1 MSTESFPAATPFSE
15 TGPFSDTGPAHLYA
29 LPCGVDFA
37 EGLVAG
43 LRARFGDEGPEAMAR
58 VTVYL
63 GTNRMRRR
71 VRDIFD
77 QGPATL
83 LPRLRL
89 ITDLA
94 LDPLGPEL
102 PLPVAP
108 LRRRLELTQLVSRLI
123 EAQPDLAPR
132 AALYDLSDSL
142 AGLMDEMQGEGVSP
156 DNIAGLDVTDLSG
169 HWARSLQFLN
179 IVNIWFGPD
188 AAPDREARQRMAVER
203 LIATWAKAPPADPVI
218 VAGSTGS
225 RGATAL
231 LLQAVARQEKGAV
244 VLPGVDMDQ
253 PQDVWER
260 LDEALAAEDH
270 PQFRFRRI
278 LRMLDM
284 EAADLR
290 LWHDMP
296 APSPARNRLVSLSL
310 RPAPVT
316 DQWRDEGP
324 ELGDLGPATE
334 GLTLLEAPSPRM
346 EAETIALRMR
356 AAVDEGKTVALVTP
370 DRMLTRQVAAA
381 LDRWDLVADDS
392 AGVPLPLTPPGRFLR
407 LVSEIMG
414 ERPGPA
420 AILSLLKHPLCH
432 SGRDRGPNLR
442 RARELELELRKK
454 GAAYP
459 EADLLKEW
467 AIRTAGKTPGRI
479 EWADW
484 LCEALSLVPEAGD
497 KPLSEHLSCH
507 LKLAECLASGPGAEG
522 SGGLWDEVAG
532 RAARQACEGLAE
544 HAEAA
549 GEMGI
554 RDYRLLFLGV
564 LRRVEVRNPDIGHPQ
579 VLIRGTLEARVQGA
593 DLTIL
598 ASMNEGSWPE
608 APPADPWLNR
618 KMRAQA
624 GLLLPERRIGLSAHD
639 YQQAVAV
646 REVWITRST
655 RSSDS
660 ETVPSRWINR
670 LTNLLEGLPD
680 QGGRAALAEMRARGA
695 DWLARATA
703 LSVPQSRVP
712 PAPRPSP
719 RPPVAARPDRLSVTA
734 IRTLIRDPYAIYA
747 GRVLRLR
754 GLDPL
759 TPNPDAALRG
769 TVLHEVFERFLK
781 DGIAPTDPAARA
793 RLMEVTEQVLE
804 AQCPWPTVRR
814 LWIAR
819 IARISDW
826 FLTTEAA
833 RQALATPRHFETD
846 GAAVME
852 DLGFTLTAQADR
864 IDEGPEGLRIYD
876 YKTGKPPTVPQQKS
890 FEKQLLLE
898 AAMAERGGFKDAGKA
913 RVAGAAYI
921 GLGGQGTTVPAPL
934 DEIPP
939 DQVWAQLRDLI
950 ARWQEPDRGYSAR
963 MAMMSD
969 KDRSDYDHLSRFGE
983 WDFSQDARGEDVG

>member
-1 MSTESFPAATPFSE
+1 MSSE
-15 TGPFSDTGPAHLYA
+15 TFPDAGPAHLYA

-43 LRARFGDEGPEAMAR
+43 LRARFGDKGPEAMAR

-63 GTNRMRRR
+63 NTNRMRRR

-77 QGPATL
+77 EGPPTL

-94 LDPLGPEL
+94 LDPMGPEL
-102 PLPVAP
+102 PLPVNG
-108 LRRRLELTQLVSRLI
+108 LHRRLELTQLVARLI

-142 AGLMDEMQGEGVSP
+142 ASLMDEMQGEGVTP
-156 DNIAGLDVTDLSG
+156 DDIAKLDVTDLSG
-169 HWARSLQFLN
+169 HWTRSLQFLN
-179 IVNIWFGPD
+179 IVNVWFGPD

-203 LIATWAKAPPADPVI
+203 LVERWADAPPADPVI
-218 VAGSTGS
+218 IAGSTGS
-225 RGATAL
+225 RGATAML
-231 LLQAVARQEKGAV
+231 LEAVARQANGAV

-253 PQDVWER
+253 PQEVWER

-290 LWHDMP
+290 LWHDTP
-296 APSPARNRLVSLSL
+296 APSEARNRLVSLSL

-334 GLTLLEAPSPRM
+334 ALTLLEAPSPRM

-356 AAVDEGKTVALVTP
+356 AAIDEGKTVALVTP
-370 DRMLTRQVAAA
+370 DRMLTRQVSAA

-407 LVSEIMG
+407 LVAEIMG

-432 SGRDRGPNLR
+432 SGRDRGPHLLR
-442 RARELELELRKK
+442 TRELELWLRRE

-459 EADLLKEW
+459 DAALLTRW
-467 AIRTAGKTPGRI
+467 AEKTGDRDTGRMG
-479 EWADW
+479 WADW
-484 LCEALSLVPEAGD
+484 LCEALDLVPNGAD
-497 KPLSEHLSCH
+497 KPLSEHLACH

-522 SGGLWDEVAG
+522 SGGLWDEAAG
-532 RAARQACEGLAE
+532 RAARQCCDGLAE
-544 HAEAA
+544 HADAA
-549 GEMGI
+549 GEMGT
-554 RDYRLLFLGV
+554 RDYRSLFLGV
-564 LRRVEVRNPDIGHPQ
+564 MRKVEVRNPDTGHRQ

-598 ASMNEGSWPE
+598 ASMNEGAWPE

-680 QGGRAALAEMRARGA
+680 QGGRTALAEMRARGA

-703 LSVPQSRVP
+703 LSVPQARVP
-712 PAPRPSP
+712 SAPRPSP
-719 RPPVAARPDRLSVTA
+719 RPPVPVRPDRLSVTA

-747 GRVLRLR
+747 SRVLRLR
-754 GLDPL
+754 SLDPL

-781 DGIAPTDPAARA
+781 DGIAPTDPGAKA
-793 RLMEVTEQVLE
+793 RLMQVTEEVLND
-804 AQCPWPTVRR
+804 QCPWPTVRR

-833 RQALATPRHFETD
+833 RQKLAAPRHFEID
-846 GAAVME
+846 GAARME
-852 DLGFTLTAQADR
+852 DLNFTLTAQADR
-864 IDEGPEGLRIYD
+864 IDEGPDGLRIYD
-876 YKTGKPPTVPQQKS
+876 YKTGAPPSVAQQKV

-898 AAMAERGGFKDAGKA
+898 AAMAKRGGFAKAGA
-913 RVAGAAYI
+913 GRVAGASYI
-921 GLGGQGTTVPAPL
+921 GLAGKGTTVDAPL

-939 DQVWAQLRDLI
+939 DQVWAQLRELI
-950 ARWQEPDRGYSAR
+950 ARWQAPERGYSAR

-983 WDFSQDARGEDVG
+983 WDFSQPAEGEDVG

>member
-1 MSTESFPAATPFSE
+1 MPSESFRDA
-15 TGPFSDTGPAHLYA
+15 GPFSDTGPAHLYA

-43 LRARFGDEGPEAMAR
+43 LRARFGDKGPEAMAR

-63 GTNRMRRR
+63 NTNRMRRR

-102 PLPVAP
+102 PLPVNG

-156 DNIAGLDVTDLSG
+156 DDIAGLDVTDLSG

-179 IVNIWFGPD
+179 IVNVWFGPD
-188 AAPDREARQRMAVER
+188 AAPDREARQRMVVER
-203 LIATWAKAPPADPVI
+203 LVERWAEAPPTDPVI

-231 LLQAVARQEKGAV
+231 LLQAVARQAQGAV

-253 PQDVWER
+253 PQEVWER

-278 LRMLDM
+278 LRMLEM
-284 EAADLR
+284 EAGDLR
-290 LWHDMP
+290 LWHDTP
-296 APSPARNRLVSLSL
+296 APSPERNRLVSLSL

-324 ELGDLGPATE
+324 DLGDLGPATE

-370 DRMLTRQVAAA
+370 DRMLTRQVSAA

-414 ERPGPA
+414 ERPGPS

-432 SGRDRGPNLR
+432 SGQDRGPHLLR
-442 RARELELELRKK
+442 TRELELALRRE

-459 EADLLKEW
+459 EAALLRRW
-467 AIRTAGKTPGRI
+467 AEKTGEHDTGRMG
-479 EWADW
+479 WADW
-484 LCEALSLVPEAGD
+484 LCEALGLVPEAGD
-497 KPLSEHLSCH
+497 RPLGTHLDCH

-522 SGGLWDEVAG
+522 SGGLWDEAAG

-549 GEMGI
+549 GEMGT
-554 RDYRLLFLGV
+554 RDYRSLFLGV

-655 RSSDS
+655 RSSDA

-680 QGGRAALAEMRARGA
+680 QGGRAALAGMRARGA

-703 LSVPQSRVP
+703 LSVPEARVP

-719 RPPVAARPDRLSVTA
+719 RPPVAARPDRLSVTT
-734 IRTLIRDPYAIYA
+734 IRTLIRDPYTIYA
-747 GRVLRLR
+747 RHVLRLR
-754 GLDPL
+754 ALDPL
-759 TPNPDAALRG
+759 TPSADAALRG
-769 TVLHEVFERFLK
+769 TVLHKVFETFLR
-781 DGIAPTDPAARA
+781 DGIAPTDPGAKA
-793 RLMEVTEQVLE
+793 RLMAVTEQVLE
-804 AQCPWPTVRR
+804 AECPWPTVRR

-819 IARISDW
+819 IARIADW
-826 FLTTEAA
+826 FLHSEAK
-833 RQALATPRHFETD
+833 RQALATPSHFEID
-846 GAAVME
+846 GSSDME

-864 IDEGPEGLRIYD
+864 IDIGEDGLRIYD
-876 YKTGKPPTVPQQKS
+876 YKTGAPPSVPQQKI

-898 AAMAERGGFKDAGKA
+898 AAMAERGGFKNVEAG

-921 GLGGQGTTVPAPL
+921 GLAGRGTTVDAPL

-939 DQVWAQLRDLI
+939 DLVWSQLRDLI
-950 ARWQEPDRGYSAR
+950 ARWQDPGRGYSAR

-983 WDFSQDARGEDVG
+983 WDFSETARGEDVG

>member
-1 MSTESFPAATPFSE
+1 MPSE
-15 TGPFSDTGPAHLYA
+15 TFPDAGAAHLYA

-43 LRARFGDEGPEAMAR
+43 LRARFGAQGPEAMAR

-71 VRDIFD
+71 VREVFD
-77 QGPATL
+77 TGPATL

-89 ITDLA
+89 ITELA
-94 LDPLGPEL
+94 LDPLGPDL

-108 LRRRLELTQLVSRLI
+108 LRRRLELTQLVSRLVD
-123 EAQPDLAPR
+123 AQPDLAPR
-132 AALYDLSDSL
+132 AAVYDLADSL

-156 DNIAGLDVTDLSG
+156 DDLSALDVSDLSG
-169 HWARSLQFLN
+169 HWARSLQFLH
-179 IVNIWFGPD
+179 IVTHWFGPD
-188 AAPDREARQRMAVER
+188 AAPDREARQRISVER
-203 LIATWAKAPPADPVI
+203 LIEGWETTPPTDPVI

-231 LLQAVARQEKGAV
+231 LLQAVARQDKGAV

-253 PQDVWER
+253 PQEVWER

-284 EAADLR
+284 EAEELR
-290 LWHDMP
+290 LWHDTP

-316 DQWRDEGP
+316 DQWREEGP
-324 ELGDLGPATE
+324 GLGDLGPATE
-334 GLTLLEAPSPRM
+334 GMTLLEAPSPRM

-370 DRMLTRQVAAA
+370 DRMLTRQVSAA
-381 LDRWDLVADDS
+381 LDRWNLVADDS

-407 LVSEIMG
+407 LAGEVMG

-432 SGRDRGPNLR
+432 SGRERGPHLLR
-442 RARELELELRKK
+442 TRELEFWLRRE

-459 EADLLKEW
+459 DDAVLRRW
-467 AIRTAGKTPGRI
+467 AEKTGTRDPGRMG
-479 EWADW
+479 WADW
-484 LCEALSLVPEAGD
+484 VCEALDLVPNGAE
-497 KPLSEHLSCH
+497 KPLSEHLACH
-507 LKLAECLASGPGAEG
+507 LKLAECLAAGPGIEG
-522 SGGLWDEVAG
+522 AGGLWDEAAG
-532 RAARQACEGLAE
+532 RAAWQACDGLAE

-549 GEMGI
+549 GAMPL
-554 RDYRLLFLGV
+554 RDYRSLFLGV
-564 LRRVEVRNPDIGHPQ
+564 MRRVEVRNPDIGHPQ

-618 KMRAQA
+618 RMRAQA

-655 RSSDS
+655 RSADS

-670 LTNLLEGLPD
+670 LTNLLDGLPE
-680 QGGRAALAEMRARGA
+680 QGGRQALAAMRARGA

-703 LSVPQSRVP
+703 LSVPEARVP
-712 PAPRPSP
+712 PARRPSP
-719 RPPVAARPDRLSVTA
+719 RPPLAARPDRLSVTA

-747 GRVLRLR
+747 RHVLRLR
-754 GLDPL
+754 CLDPL
-759 TPNPDAALRG
+759 TPSPDAALRG
-769 TVLHEVFERFLK
+769 TVLHKVFEEFLK
-781 DGIAPTDPAARA
+781 EGLAPSDPIAKA
-793 RLMEVTEQVLE
+793 RLLAVTERVLE
-804 AQCPWPTVRR
+804 AECPWPTVRR

-833 RQALATPRHFETD
+833 RQKLATPRHLEID
-846 GAAVME
+846 GAATIE
-852 DLGFTLTAQADR
+852 DLNFTLTAQADR
-864 IDEGPEGLRIYD
+864 IDVGDDGFRIYD
-876 YKTGKPPTVPQQKS
+876 YKTGSPPTGPQQKN

-898 AAMAERGGFKDAGKA
+898 AAMAERGGFEKAGPG

-921 GLGGQGTTVPAPL
+921 GLAGSGRVVEAPL

-939 DQVWAQLRDLI
+939 DMVWAQLRELI
-950 ARWQEPDRGYSAR
+950 ARWQERDRGYSAR
-963 MAMMSD
+963 MALMSD

-983 WDFSQDARGEDVG
+983 WDVIDAAVKEPLT

>member
-1 MSTESFPAATPFSE
+1 MPSE
-15 TGPFSDTGPAHLYA
+15 TFPDAGPAHLYA

-37 EGLVAG
+37 QGLVAG
-43 LRARFGDEGPEAMAR
+43 LRARFGDKGPEAMAR

-77 QGPATL
+77 DGPATL

-102 PLPVAP
+102 PLPAAP

-156 DNIAGLDVTDLSG
+156 DDIASLDVTDLSG

-179 IVNIWFGPD
+179 IVTHWFGPD

-203 LIATWAKAPPADPVI
+203 LVEGWAETPPTDPVI

-231 LLQAVARQEKGAV
+231 LLQAVARQQAGAV

-253 PQDVWER
+253 PREVWER

-278 LRMLDM
+278 MRMLDM
-284 EAADLR
+284 EPEDLR
-290 LWHDMP
+290 PWHDTR
-296 APSPARNRLVSLSL
+296 APSEARNKLVSLSL

-324 ELGDLGPATE
+324 GLGDLGPSTE

-370 DRMLTRQVAAA
+370 DRMLTRQVSAA

-407 LVSEIMG
+407 LVAEAMG

-432 SGRDRGPNLR
+432 SGRDRGPHLL
-442 RARELELELRKK
+442 RARELELWLRRR
-454 GAAYP
+454 GVAYP
-459 EADLLKEW
+459 DDALLRRW
-467 AIRTAGKTPGRI
+467 AEETGAHDTGRMA
-479 EWADW
+479 WADW
-484 LCEALSLVPEAGD
+484 LCEALGLVPEAGE
-497 KPLSEHLSCH
+497 KPLAAHLDCH
-507 LKLAECLASGPGAEG
+507 LALAECLASGPGAEG
-522 SGGLWDEVAG
+522 SGGLWDEAAG
-532 RAARQACEGLAE
+532 RAARQACDGLAE
-544 HAEAA
+544 HADAA
-549 GEMGI
+549 GDMGT
-554 RDYRLLFLGV
+554 RDYRALFIGV
-564 LRRVEVRNPDIGHPQ
+564 LRRVEVRNPDTGHPR

-618 KMRAQA
+618 RMRAQA

-646 REVWITRST
+646 PEVWITRST

-680 QGGRAALAEMRARGA
+680 QGGRAALAGMRARGA

-703 LSVPQSRVP
+703 LSVPQSRS
-712 PAPRPSP
+712 PAARRPSP
-719 RPPVAARPDRLSVTA
+719 RPPVALRPDRLSVTA

-747 GRVLRLR
+747 RSILRLR
-754 GLDPL
+754 ALDPL
-759 TPNPDAALRG
+759 TPSPDAALRG
-769 TVLHEVFERFLK
+769 TVLHAVFERFLK
-781 DGIAPTDPAARA
+781 EGLAPADPRAKA
-793 RLMEVTEQVLE
+793 RLLEVTEEVLE
-804 AQCPWPTVRR
+804 AECPWPTVRR

-846 GAAVME
+846 GAAVIE
-852 DLGFTLTAQADR
+852 DLNFTLTAQADR
-864 IDEGPEGLRIYD
+864 IDEGPDGLRIYD
-876 YKTGKPPTVPQQKS
+876 YKTGKPPSAPQQKV

-898 AAMAERGGFKDAGKA
+898 AAMAERGGFAAAGA
-913 RVAGAAYI
+913 GRVAGAAYI
-921 GLGGQGTTVPAPL
+921 GLAGRGSTVEAPL

-939 DQVWAQLRDLI
+939 EQVWAQLRDLI
-950 ARWQEPDRGYSAR
+950 GRWQEPQRGYSAR

-983 WDFSQDARGEDVG
+983 WDFSQAAEGEDVG

>member
-1 MSTESFPAATPFSE
+1 MSSE
-15 TGPFSDTGPAHLYA
+15 TFPDAGPAHLYA

-43 LRARFGDEGPEAMAR
+43 LRARFGDQGPEAMAR

-94 LDPLGPEL
+94 LDPMGPEL

-108 LRRRLELTQLVSRLI
+108 LRRRLELTQLVARLI

-156 DNIAGLDVTDLSG
+156 DDIAGLDVTDLSG

-203 LIATWAKAPPADPVI
+203 LIATWAETPPEDPVI

-231 LLQAVARQEKGAV
+231 FLDAVARQDKGAV

-278 LRMLDM
+278 LRMLEM
-284 EAADLR
+284 EAAELR
-290 LWHDMP
+290 LWHGTP

-324 ELGDLGPATE
+324 GLGDLGPATE

-370 DRMLTRQVAAA
+370 DRMLTRQVSAA

-407 LVSEIMG
+407 LVAEAMG
-414 ERPGPA
+414 ERPGPS

-432 SGRDRGPNLR
+432 SGHDRGPHVR
-442 RARELELELRKK
+442 RANELELELRKK
-454 GAAYP
+454 GIAFPKAAQ
-459 EADLLKEW
+459 LREW
-467 AIRTAGKTPGRI
+467 AIETAGSKPGRI
-479 EWADW
+479 NWADW
-484 LCEALSLVPEAGD
+484 LCHALDMIPNDAIR
-497 KPLSEHLSCH
+497 PLSEHLKCH
-507 LKLAECLASGPGAEG
+507 IELAEYLAAGPEAEG
-522 SGGLWDEVAG
+522 SGQLWDKDAG
-532 RAARQACEGLAE
+532 RKARKTCETLAE
-544 HAEAA
+544 HAEAS

-554 RDYRLLFLGV
+554 RDYRALFIGV
-564 LRRVEVRNPDIGHPQ
+564 FRNEEVRNPDTGHPQ

-670 LTNLLEGLPD
+670 LTNLLEGLPE

-703 LSVPQSRVP
+703 LSVAQARVP

-719 RPPVAARPDRLSVTA
+719 RPPLSARPDKLSVTA

-747 GRVLRLR
+747 RNVLRLR
-754 GLDPL
+754 SLDPL
-759 TPNPDAALRG
+759 TSSPDAALRG
-769 TVLHEVFERFLK
+769 TVLHEVFEKFLK
-781 DGIAPTDPAARA
+781 EGIAPADPRAKA
-793 RLMEVTEQVLE
+793 RLMAVTEEVLE

-819 IARISDW
+819 IVRISDW

-833 RQALATPRHFETD
+833 RQKLATPRHFEID
-846 GAAVME
+846 GSARME
-852 DLGFTLTAQADR
+852 DLNFTLTAQADR
-864 IDEGPEGLRIYD
+864 IDEGPEGLHIYD
-876 YKTGKPPTVPQQKS
+876 YKTGAPPTKSQQKT

-898 AAMAERGGFKDAGKA
+898 AAMAERGGFDKAGA
-913 RVAGAAYI
+913 GRVAGASYI
-921 GLGGQGTTVPAPL
+921 GLAGKGTTVDAPL

-939 DQVWAQLRDLI
+939 AQVWAQLRELI
-950 ARWQEPDRGYSAR
+950 ARWQEPERGYSAR

-983 WDFSQDARGEDVG
+983 WDFSQEARGEDVG

>member
-1 MSTESFPAATPFSE
+1 MSSE
-15 TGPFSDTGPAHLYA
+15 TFPDAGSAHLYA

-43 LRARFGDEGPEAMAR
+43 LRARFGDQGPEAMAR

-94 LDPLGPEL
+94 LDPMGPEL

-108 LRRRLELTQLVSRLI
+108 LRRRLELTQLVARLI

-142 AGLMDEMQGEGVSP
+142 ASLMDEMQGEGVSP
-156 DNIAGLDVTDLSG
+156 DDIANLDVTDLSG

-179 IVNIWFGPD
+179 IVNLWFGPD

-203 LIATWAKAPPADPVI
+203 LIATWAKTPPTDPVI

-231 LLQAVARQEKGAV
+231 FLEAVARQEKGAV

-278 LRMLDM
+278 LRMLGM
-284 EAADLR
+284 EANELR
-290 LWHDMP
+290 LWHDTP

-324 ELGDLGPATE
+324 ELGDLGPATA

-356 AAVDEGKTVALVTP
+356 AALDEGKTVALVTP
-370 DRMLTRQVAAA
+370 DRMLTRQVSAA

-407 LVSEIMG
+407 LVAEAMG
-414 ERPGPA
+414 ETPGPA

-432 SGRDRGPNLR
+432 SGLDRGPHLLR
-442 RARELELELRKK
+442 TRELELWLRRE

-459 EADLLKEW
+459 DAALLTRW
-467 AIRTAGKTPGRI
+467 AEKTGARDTGRVA
-479 EWADW
+479 WADW
-484 LCEALSLVPEAGD
+484 LCEALGLVPEAGD
-497 KPLSEHLSCH
+497 KPLAEHLACH
-507 LKLAECLASGPGAEG
+507 LQLAECLASGPGAPG
-522 SGGLWDEVAG
+522 SGGLWDEAAG
-532 RAARQACEGLAE
+532 RAARQCCEGLAE
-544 HAEAA
+544 HADAA
-549 GEMGI
+549 GELGT
-554 RDYRLLFLGV
+554 RDYRALFLGV
-564 LRRVEVRNPDIGHPQ
+564 LRRVEVRNPDVGHPQ

-618 KMRAQA
+618 KMRAQT

-680 QGGRAALAEMRARGA
+680 QGGRAALAEMRTRGA
-695 DWLARATA
+695 DWLAQATA
-703 LSVPQSRVP
+703 LSVAQSRVP
-712 PAPRPSP
+712 PALRPSP

-747 GRVLRLR
+747 SRVLRLR

-781 DGIAPTDPAARA
+781 EGIAPTDPTAKT
-793 RLMEVTEQVLE
+793 RLMAVTEEVLE

-826 FLTTEAA
+826 FLTTEVA
-833 RQALATPRHFETD
+833 RQALATPRHFEID
-846 GAAVME
+846 GASVME

-876 YKTGKPPTVPQQKS
+876 YKTGKPPTGPQQKS

-898 AAMAERGGFKDAGKA
+898 AAMAERGGFAQKGAEKA

-921 GLGGQGTTVPAPL
+921 GLGGQGATVPAPL

-939 DQVWAQLRDLI
+939 DQVWAQLRELI

-983 WDFSQDARGEDVG
+983 WDFSAEARGEDVG